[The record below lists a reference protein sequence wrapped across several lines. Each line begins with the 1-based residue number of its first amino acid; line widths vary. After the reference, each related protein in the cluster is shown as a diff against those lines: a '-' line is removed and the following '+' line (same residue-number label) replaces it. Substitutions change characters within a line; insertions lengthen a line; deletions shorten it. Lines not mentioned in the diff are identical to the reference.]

1 MSGRDYFDFVG
12 LFLFGFVVSGWILT
26 VSVLVRFHFLA
37 RWEVCR
43 LYFCSDF
50 IFLAQKFFV
59 ENVVI
64 FLQVGRNVSLREN
77 DF

>member
-1 MSGRDYFDFVG
+1 M
-12 LFLFGFVVSGWILT
+12 FVVSGWILIM
-26 VSVLVRFHFLA
+26 SVLVGFNFLA